1 MAEKKKK
8 TGLAL
13 FLSIVKYTVVI
24 ASSLTMILP
33 FLWMLSSS
41 FKDSLEVFNFPIQ
54 WIPQNLKL
62 ENHSYIWNKAN
73 YPQLFFNT
81 LKLTVVIT
89 ILQIVT
95 CSLAA
100 YAFSKLVFPERDK
113 IFILYLATLMLP
125 YQVVMIPQFS
135 VIKIFGLTNTHMAL
149 ILIQAFNPM
158 GVFLMKQF
166 FDGIPNELSEAARID
181 GLNEF
186 GIYSK
191 IIMPLS
197 KSVIGTLVI
206 LTSVSV
212 WNDFLA
218 PLIYINSR
226 ELYTIQ
232 LGMRNMISEF
242 TAEYGPIMAASVIS
256 IIPILIVFLCF
267 QSFFEQSLASSGVKG

>member
-41 FKDSLEVFNFPIQ
+41 FKDSLEVFNLPIQ

-62 ENHSYIWNKAN
+62 ENYSYIWNRAN

-232 LGMRNMISEF
+232 LGLRNMISEF